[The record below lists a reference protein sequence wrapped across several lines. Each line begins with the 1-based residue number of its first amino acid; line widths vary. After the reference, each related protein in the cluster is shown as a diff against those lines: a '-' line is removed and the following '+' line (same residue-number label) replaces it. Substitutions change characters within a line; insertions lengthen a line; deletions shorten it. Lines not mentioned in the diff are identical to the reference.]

1 MFFFL
6 FGFLVSEVERFFFPF
21 HFLVSV
27 QYVVRDLLYAVVLQK
42 EKRKRK
48 RKTFFFSSSIFRF
61 MKLSGT
67 DTDSDRFSSVGFF
80 LPNFRRV
87 HRVSSDSVPAN
98 YFDFSLNCVEFKC
111 DPSSFLPFC
120 GVFLFAGVTL
130 SISQWI
136 D

>member
-1 MFFFL
+1 
-6 FGFLVSEVERFFFPF
+6 
-21 HFLVSV
+21 
-27 QYVVRDLLYAVVLQK
+27 
-42 EKRKRK
+42 
-48 RKTFFFSSSIFRF
+48 

-67 DTDSDRFSSVGFF
+67 DSDSDRFSSVVFFF

>member
-1 MFFFL
+1 MGFWFLRSNVFFSLSIFWSRSNML
-6 FGFLVSEVERFFFPF
+6 CVIYCTQLCS
-21 HFLVSV
+21 
-27 QYVVRDLLYAVVLQK
+27 K
-42 EKRKRK
+42 KKKRKRK
-48 RKTFFFSSSIFRF
+48 RKTSFFSSSIFRF

-111 DPSSFLPFC
+111 DPRSFLPFC